1 MRVSKERVSV
11 LANEITRVLCEKKL
25 IGLKNSQDDVIKLT
39 NKLIFDELIVEEQ
52 LNREVREFLKKYDVE
67 IEKGRLDYRRLFE
80 LTKQKLVKE
89 KNIIL

>member
-1 MRVSKERVSV
+1 MRVSKEWVSV

-52 LNREVREFLKKYDVE
+52 LNREVREFLKKYDLE
-67 IEKGRLDYRRLFE
+67 IEKGRLDYQRLFE

>member
-1 MRVSKERVSV
+1 MRVSKEWVSI
-11 LANEITRVLCEKKL
+11 LANEITRGLCEKKL
-25 IGLKNSQDDVIKLT
+25 IRLKNSQDDVIKLT

-52 LNREVREFLKKYDVE
+52 LNREVREFLKKYDFE

-80 LTKQKLVKE
+80 LTKQKFVKE

>member
-1 MRVSKERVSV
+1 MRVSKEWVSI

-52 LNREVREFLKKYDVE
+52 LNREVREFLKKYDLE

-80 LTKQKLVKE
+80 LTKQKFVKE

>member
-1 MRVSKERVSV
+1 MRVSKEWVSI
-11 LANEITRVLCEKKL
+11 LANEIIKVLCEKKL
-25 IGLKNSQDDVIKLT
+25 IGLKNSRDDVIKLT

-80 LTKQKLVKE
+80 LTKQKFIKE

>member
-1 MRVSKERVSV
+1 MRVSKEWVSI

>member
-1 MRVSKERVSV
+1 MRVSKEWVSI

-25 IGLKNSQDDVIKLT
+25 IGLKNSRDDVIKLT

-80 LTKQKLVKE
+80 LTKQKFIKE